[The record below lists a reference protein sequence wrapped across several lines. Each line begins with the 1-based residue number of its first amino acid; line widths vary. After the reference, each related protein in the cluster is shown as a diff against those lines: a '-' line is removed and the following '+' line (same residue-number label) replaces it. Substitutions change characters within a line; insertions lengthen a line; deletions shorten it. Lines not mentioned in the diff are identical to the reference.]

1 MTDNTALLW
10 IDLETTGLDPERDE
24 IIEIASFLTDAD
36 LNVIE
41 ATRRQWVLGCSDTAF
56 MRLCSND
63 AVRAMHQTSG
73 LLDDVVAARETTAH
87 RPHALLP
94 VIDDRIARDLNDL
107 NADRVHL
114 AGSGVAEFDRRF
126 IEKCLPWTAGEL
138 HYRSIDL
145 GVIRRAHE
153 MWVGALPSEINDAK
167 THRAMDDLDCHL
179 TEARAFRN
187 LWRTQP

>member
-10 IDLETTGLDPERDE
+10 IDLETTGLDPKRDE
-24 IIEIASFLTDAD
+24 IIEIASFLTDSD

-41 ATRRQWVLGCSDTAF
+41 ATCRQWVLRCSDEAF

-63 AVRAMHQTSG
+63 AVRAMHQASG
-73 LLDDVVAARETTAH
+73 LLDLVNAMRRRPPEEGGKALRLADV
-87 RPHALLP
+87 
-94 VIDDRIARDLNDL
+94 RIARDINDL

-126 IEKCLPWTAGEL
+126 IEKWLPLTADEL

-153 MWVGALPSEINDAK
+153 MWAGDLPSAVNDAK

-179 TEARAFRN
+179 AEAQAFRN
-187 LWRTQP
+187 LWRNHP